1 MYHFL
6 HLDKLTARWKSMS
19 IWINAHKATGG
30 NIKPYKQL
38 HFTGKVF
45 ESYVKLRRGKKV
57 SKGMVN
63 Q

>member
-1 MYHFL
+1 M
-6 HLDKLTARWKSMS
+6 
-19 IWINAHKATGG
+19 GG

-63 Q
+63 QWLEANEACLEYYLGDSET

>member
-1 MYHFL
+1 MYRFL
-6 HLDKLTARWKSMS
+6 HLDEFTARRKSMS
-19 IWINAHKATGG
+19 MWINAHKSTGG

>member
-1 MYHFL
+1 
-6 HLDKLTARWKSMS
+6 MS